1 MKMKHV
7 LVLGLLV
14 LGAGC
19 SDDTTPVDSGPKPDV
34 AVPDLGLDAP
44 LPDLA
49 LEAGADLAADLP
61 ADTATG
67 DVGDAMLPDK
77 GPPDMFSD
85 MGTPNLT
92 GTITRTVEPILD
104 AKGDVWIGISFLP
117 PPIQSNTTIIKG
129 VSLPSKSSSHA
140 YGISVPV
147 GTYWLFAF
155 LDDNSNA
162 AFPFA
167 VPDVVDL
174 ATSKA
179 TQIKVVAGQPLQV
192 DLVLDALGGYV
203 ATDAGVPSITGLKG
217 TVKASVAPALDGKGM
232 LRASLHS
239 QPPPAGQVAQSGLN
253 NADLSS
259 PFTQEMF
266 FLGNLTAG
274 NYYLRVYLDDNGNN
288 KLDTDD
294 LTHSSPIQVHV
305 VSGTIASYNV
315 VLDKVQQ

>member
-1 MKMKHV
+1 MKHV

-19 SDDTTPVDSGPKPDV
+19 SDDTTPADSGPKPDV
-34 AVPDLGLDAP
+34 AVPDLGRDAP
-44 LPDLA
+44 LTDLA
-49 LEAGADLAADLP
+49 LDAGADLAADLS
-61 ADTATG
+61 G
-67 DVGDAMLPDK
+67 DLAPGDAGDAAIADK

-104 AKGDVWIGISFLP
+104 AKGDVWVAVSFFP
-117 PPIQSNTTIIKG
+117 PPIQTNTVIVKG
-129 VSLPSKSSSHA
+129 VSLPNKSSSHA
-140 YGISVPV
+140 YGVSVPV
-147 GTYWLFAF
+147 GTYWVFAF

-162 AFPFA
+162 VFPFA
-167 VPDVVDL
+167 TPDAVDL

-179 TQIKVVAGQPLQV
+179 TQVKVVAGQPLQL

-203 ATDAGVPSITGLKG
+203 ATDGGVPAVTGLKG
-217 TVKASVAPALDGKGM
+217 TVKASVAPALDGKGT

-239 QPPPAGQVAQSGLN
+239 QLPPAGQVAQSGLN

-266 FLGNLTAG
+266 FLGGLQAG
-274 NYYLRVYLDDNGNN
+274 NYYLQVYLDDNANN
-288 KLDTDD
+288 KLDSDD
-294 LTHSSPIQVHV
+294 LTHASPIQVHV
-305 VSGTIASYNV
+305 VSGTIASYSV